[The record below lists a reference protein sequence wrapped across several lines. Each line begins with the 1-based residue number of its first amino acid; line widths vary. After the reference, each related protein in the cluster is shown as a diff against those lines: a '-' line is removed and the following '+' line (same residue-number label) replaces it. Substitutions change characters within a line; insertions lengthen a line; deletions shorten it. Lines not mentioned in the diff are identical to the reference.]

1 MATARDVA
9 RRAGVSTST
18 VSHITNGTR
27 LVSDELRG
35 RVLQAMS
42 DLGYEPNAVARS
54 LKIRRSHTIALVIPD
69 IGNPF
74 FTAAVR
80 GVEDV
85 ARAHGYT
92 LILGNSDENTA
103 QEEVYLRLLAARRVD
118 GLILAPAGGDSRYLD
133 RVVGEGRPLVLIDRI
148 VPNLQVPA
156 VLVENVEASRFA
168 VNHLIRLGHRRIAM
182 VAGRPGI
189 TTTTDRVAGYRAA
202 LQEAGIAFDPRLVVS
217 GNARAEGARAA
228 THELLALSPR
238 PTAIFVGNNLMT
250 IGTLEAIDAAGLE
263 IPGDIALVG
272 FDDVPWAEAFRPR
285 LTAVAQPTYEVGHT
299 AAELLI
305 SRIETPGEVQL
316 EPVTLPC
323 HLVVRESCGAA
334 ATARP
339 GPAST

>member
-27 LVSDELRG
+27 MVSDELRG
-35 RVLQAMS
+35 RVLQAMQE
-42 DLGYEPNAVARS
+42 LGYEPNAVARS
-54 LKIRRSHTIALVIPD
+54 LKIKRSHAIALIIPD

-92 LILGNSDENTA
+92 LILGNSDEDTA
-103 QEEVYLRLLAARRVD
+103 QEEVYLRLLATRRVD
-118 GLILAPAGGDSRYLD
+118 GLILAPAGSHSPYLD
-133 RVVGEGRPLVLIDRI
+133 RVVREGRPLVLIDRI

-156 VLVENVEASRFA
+156 VLVENMEASRLA
-168 VNHLIRLGHRRIAM
+168 VAHLIGLGHRRIAM
-182 VAGRPGI
+182 VSGRPGI

-202 LQEAGIAFDPRLVVS
+202 LLDAGIAYDPRFVVS
-217 GNARAEGARAA
+217 GGAQPVGARAA
-228 THELLALSPR
+228 THQLLALSPR

-250 IGTLEAIDAAGLE
+250 IGTVEAIEAEGLE

-272 FDDVPWAEAFRPR
+272 FDDVPWANAFRPR
-285 LTAVAQPTYEVGHT
+285 LTAVAQPTYEVGRN

-305 SRIETPGEVQL
+305 SRIETPGDVRIDPIL
-316 EPVTLPC
+316 LAC
-323 HLVVRESCGAA
+323 RLVVRESCGAA
-334 ATARP
+334 AAQQ
-339 GPAST
+339 GPAAS